1 MDPRSEFRMSLMRA
15 LGTLASAFCVVL
27 FAIFIGHG
35 LSTYHAGPFIGA
47 SVLLALAAIL
57 VVFQVRMR

>member
-1 MDPRSEFRMSLMRA
+1 MSLMRA